1 MCLEET
7 IVFLKR
13 KRQPEYT
20 QTQLLRRA
28 ISVLPQAIDETNKTS
43 VIELVNLANQKLATE
58 PGLCI

>member
-1 MCLEET
+1 MSLEET

>member
-1 MCLEET
+1 MSLEET

-20 QTQLLRRA
+20 QTQLLRHA
-28 ISVLPQAIDETNKTS
+28 ISVLPQAIDETNKTN

-58 PGLCI
+58 PELCI